1 MARRKRFTARRAK
14 LEERR
19 HAKEMEALDL
29 KGRKIERVNRPI
41 ELGANAKVWGVGRRA
56 EVRILEQKMR
66 PAKYQRISF
75 WTPEMIRNDPIK
87 KLLVVKWNRKRKRAK
102 G

>member
-1 MARRKRFTARRAK
+1 MARRKRFRARRERV
-14 LEERR
+14 EEQRYAR
-19 HAKEMEALDL
+19 EMEALDL
-29 KGRKIERVNRPI
+29 KGRRVERLNRPLEI
-41 ELGANAKVWGVGRRA
+41 GQHSKMWGVARRA

-87 KLLVVKWNRKRKRAK
+87 KLMVIKWNRKRKRAK